1 MIQSRAV
8 TRQPERSA
16 APNRETA
23 ATIVPLAVRELAPER
38 RRRLIFRALPAA
50 VLVGVLALAAGMV
63 VGAATPSASQRTA
76 GDFAEAWERADV
88 AAMHAL
94 LDDRSREAY
103 PLPRFRRVYRRAAV
117 TGTVI
122 RVEAGEPG
130 GEDDGAVAVPLVVR
144 TRVFGVIRARL
155 LVPVE
160 DDRVAWAPQLVF
172 PGLAEGERLARRS
185 LPPERAPILAR
196 DGEVLAEGPAVER
209 TSPLGGLAASIA
221 GVMEPPDTALE
232 RRGLYARGFPPD
244 WPVGQ
249 NGLERAFDAELGGV
263 PGGVLLAGS
272 RVVAASK
279 PRPAQPM
286 RTTIDTD
293 VQEAAVAALAGRLGG
308 VAALDPRTGE
318 IRALAG
324 LAFSAPQPPGST
336 FKIVTATAALEARAV
351 RPRSEFPYQTAAVI
365 DGVELENANGES
377 CGGTFVDSFAH
388 SCNSV
393 FAPLGVK
400 IGAERIVSAAV
411 RYGWNT
417 PPVVLGEA
425 PSTLPKAAEI
435 TSPLD
440 VGSTAIGQGRVLA
453 TPLRLASVAQT
464 IASGG
469 VRIEPRLQAG
479 RPPVRVRVTTPR
491 VARTIGRMMTAVV
504 DYGTGTAAA
513 VPGIEVAGK
522 TGTAELEDTRG
533 PNAETGPEQ
542 QPPPNDG
549 TNTDAW
555 FTAYAPARRPRIVV
569 AVMLVRNGAG
579 GETAAPAAR
588 LVLGQVLGR

>member
-1 MIQSRAV
+1 
-8 TRQPERSA
+8 
-16 APNRETA
+16 
-23 ATIVPLAVRELAPER
+23 
-38 RRRLIFRALPAA
+38 
-50 VLVGVLALAAGMV
+50 
-63 VGAATPSASQRTA
+63 
-76 GDFAEAWERADV
+76 
-88 AAMHAL
+88 
-94 LDDRSREAY
+94 
-103 PLPRFRRVYRRAAV
+103 V

-122 RVEAGEPG
+122 RVEAGDPD
-130 GEDDGAVAVPLVVR
+130 GEEDGAVVVPMSVR
-144 TRVFGVIRARL
+144 TRVFGVVRGRL

-160 DDRVAWAPQLVF
+160 DGRVAWRPNLVF

-185 LPPERAPILAR
+185 LPPERAPLLAR
-196 DGEVLAEGPAVER
+196 DGEILAEGPADAR
-209 TSPLGGLAASIA
+209 SSPLGGLAASIA

-232 RRGLYARGFPPD
+232 RRGLYARGFPRD
-244 WPVGQ
+244 WPIGQ

-263 PGGVLLAGS
+263 PGGVLVAGG
-272 RVVAASK
+272 RVIAASR
-279 PRPAQPM
+279 PRKAQPM

-308 VAALDPRTGE
+308 IAALDPRTGE

-351 RPRSEFPYQTAAVI
+351 RPRTQFPYETAAVI
-365 DGVELENANGES
+365 DGVELENANGEV
-377 CGGTFVDSFAH
+377 CGGTFTESFAH

-393 FAPLGVK
+393 FAPLGEK

-425 PSTLPKAAEI
+425 PSTLPKASDI
-435 TSPLD
+435 TSPLE

-464 IASGG
+464 ISSGG
-469 VRIEPRLQAG
+469 VRIEPRLEAG

-513 VPGIEVAGK
+513 VPGIKVAGK

-533 PNAETGPEQ
+533 PNAELDPTV
-542 QPPPNDG
+542 PPPPEDG
-549 TNTDAW
+549 SNTDAW

-569 AVMLVRNGAG
+569 AVMLVRAGAG